1 LRLEKEKFL
10 LLIAEQLELQFVLQF
25 EISSSLEEISDIFIK
40 NLKNNL

>member
-1 LRLEKEKFL
+1 LEKEKFL
-10 LLIAEQLELQFVLQF
+10 LLIAEQLELQF